1 MYDAD
6 ILCEKGKWRSQIMS
20 SSIYVLK
27 SGNSFFF
34 LNYSAYN
41 TRAFCLIF
49 KYIFLEFNPLW
60 NLSINHKSRV
70 KANYVKGHYDPWN

>member
-1 MYDAD
+1 MMLIYYVRKANEDH
-6 ILCEKGKWRSQIMS
+6 RSWVAQFIS
-20 SSIYVLK
+20 LRVETH
-27 SGNSFFF
+27 FFF
-34 LNYSAYN
+34 NYSAYN
-41 TRAFCLIF
+41 TRTFCLIF